1 MLTVKTFPVN
11 PLGENT
17 YVVSLDTGE
26 ALIIDC
32 GAFTPAEKQTI
43 ADYIAQ
49 HNLHP
54 KAHVLTHTHFDHC
67 LGAAFIHERYGLLPR
82 FHEADSRLYRM
93 LPQQMDTLMG
103 GELTCPIVPHGE
115 LLTDNSTLELG
126 TATFRV
132 IPCPGHTPGGI
143 CLYCEEERIL
153 FSGDS
158 LFQLSIG
165 RTDLPGGNHW
175 QLIRSLHRLIRSLP
189 DDTTIYP
196 GHGVRTSAAIERQ
209 YNPYLDGG

>member
-17 YVVSLDTGE
+17 YVVSDAEGE

-32 GAFTPAEKQTI
+32 GAFTPAEKKAT
-43 ADYIAQ
+43 ADYIAE
-49 HNLHP
+49 HDLRP
-54 KAHVLTHTHFDHC
+54 IAHVLTHTHFDHC
-67 LGAAFIHERYGLLPR
+67 LGAAFIYEQYGLLPR

-93 LPQQMDTLMG
+93 LPQQMDVLMG
-103 GELTCPIVPHGE
+103 GQLTCPIVPPGE
-115 LLTDNSTLELG
+115 PLNDSSTLTLG
-126 TATFRV
+126 TDTFKV

-143 CLYCEEERIL
+143 CLYCEEAHLL